1 MASALA
7 MESVSVF
14 LLEWLSVTVAII
26 PDSEGATD
34 LGQVTSEADEPL
46 APWSEP
52 RH

>member
-1 MASALA
+1 MASTLA

-14 LLEWLSVTVAII
+14 LLVLSVTVAII

-34 LGQVTSEADEPL
+34 LGQVTSEADESL